1 MDAFG
6 TGHASGLDS
15 SQHLQGVRLLLIP
28 RQLTAFVDVVHL
40 KMKHGLV
47 EDLDQ
52 TRSKCREKVGIFH
65 IYTHIC
71 MYACM
76 FCSVLC
82 CAVLFC
88 NVMLCNVCLCVCM
101 SVCLCVCVCVYF
113 DLEMCFAPQRRA
125 LFRHRN
131 FQKWSDNGVFCTF

>member
-1 MDAFG
+1 MYVYFNFEKNRHHWIVGYPIYFQTNPMDAFG

-52 TRSKCREKVGIFH
+52 TRSKCRE
-65 IYTHIC
+65 
-71 MYACM
+71 
-76 FCSVLC
+76 
-82 CAVLFC
+82 
-88 NVMLCNVCLCVCM
+88 
-101 SVCLCVCVCVYF
+101 
-113 DLEMCFAPQRRA
+113 
-125 LFRHRN
+125 
-131 FQKWSDNGVFCTF
+131 